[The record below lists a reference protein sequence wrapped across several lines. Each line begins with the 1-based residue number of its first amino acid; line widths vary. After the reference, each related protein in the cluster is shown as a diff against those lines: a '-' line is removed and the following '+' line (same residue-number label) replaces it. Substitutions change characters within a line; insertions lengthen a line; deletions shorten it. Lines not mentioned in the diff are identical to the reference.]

1 MLKIRNENIGD
12 LYDFIVDTH
21 KQITNEYDEVVEIRA
36 LRSDKGNKRAY
47 RSFTFYDDTPKQK
60 EYFIK
65 NIESLDNKDI
75 PYCLFYSV
83 FSFVSG
89 EKKSKR
95 INNVNSSK
103 TSILVADFDNITM
116 DQFVKE
122 LERFEKVEAYPS
134 YTISS
139 GHGYQCVWL
148 LEEPTN
154 DKDILNKW
162 TRLLSLK
169 GFKVDQSIKDCAR
182 VMRLP
187 YTYNTKDNI
196 KKGSQDEPIQIETK
210 VLSANKKR
218 YSLERLFMSVNT
230 LESINTLE
238 TAKSNEIKTFNEE
251 HKEDEEQKKDIERD
265 YKTYNL
271 KEIYPIYK
279 GILTQKFI
287 NELPSQ
293 QKAVLYHGFQ
303 NNYANAIVTQMTL
316 FLRDY
321 KGLSIDKIK
330 DIILRIATVN
340 KEYKGS
346 YTNKDKIISNIERY
360 YNSDYK
366 FNGKVLSVFGK
377 FGGHAI
383 NDVLIDNYLFS
394 VRISNKAFY
403 IYVRLSIQVRQELKK
418 QAYRNT
424 FTMNDIEKL
433 VNTSARRIKPKL
445 DELIKN
451 KLMYV
456 KKGQGKK
463 GATNTYHLNPY
474 IKQHGYTTFT
484 QEVITNFINA
494 LNDKTINETSLRILL
509 FIKYQMKKMESI
521 GANETLI
528 SQETIG
534 KYCNCTQQGISS
546 AFKKIEDL
554 NQKTDLLGNE
564 YMYVTRN
571 LAYIGNNK
579 ACYEFIISY

>member
-1 MLKIRNENIGD
+1 MKKIKDVGK

-21 KQITNEYDEVVEIRA
+21 KQITNDYYEVVEVRA
-36 LRSDKGNKRAY
+36 LRSDRGKNRAY
-47 RSFTFYDDTPKQK
+47 RSFNFFNDTPKQK

-65 NIESLDNKDI
+65 DIESLNDKEI
-75 PYCLFYSV
+75 PFCLFYSV
-83 FSFVSG
+83 YSFVPTNKRN
-89 EKKSKR
+89 KK
-95 INNVNSSK
+95 INNNNASK
-103 TSILVADFDNITM
+103 TSVLVADFDNITM
-116 DQFVKE
+116 DQFIKE
-122 LERFEKVEAYPS
+122 LENFKKVDAYPS
-134 YTISS
+134 YTIFS

-418 QAYRNT
+418 QAYKNT

-433 VNTSARRIKPKL
+433 VNTSGRRIKPKL

-463 GATNTYHLNPY
+463 GSKDTYHLSPY
-474 IKQHGYTTFT
+474 IKQHGFTTYN
-484 QEVITNFINA
+484 QQDITNFISA
-494 LNDKTINETSLRILL
+494 LHDKTINETSLRILL
-509 FIKYQMKKMESI
+509 FLKYQIKKIEST
-521 GANETLI
+521 GDSETLI
-528 SQETIG
+528 SQEVIG
-534 KYCNCTQQGISS
+534 EYCNCTQTGISK
-546 AFKKIEDL
+546 AFQKIEIL
-554 NQKTDLLGNE
+554 NKKKDILGNE

>member
-1 MLKIRNENIGD
+1 MKKIKDVGE

-21 KQITNEYDEVVEIRA
+21 KQITNDYYEVVEVRA
-36 LRSDKGNKRAY
+36 LRSDRGKNRAY
-47 RSFTFYDDTPKQK
+47 RSFNFFNDTPKQK

-65 NIESLDNKDI
+65 DIESLNDKEI
-75 PYCLFYSV
+75 PFCLFYSV
-83 FSFVSG
+83 YSFVPTNKRN
-89 EKKSKR
+89 KK
-95 INNVNSSK
+95 INNNNASK

-116 DQFVKE
+116 DQFIKE
-122 LERFEKVEAYPS
+122 LENFKKVDAYPS
-134 YTISS
+134 YTIFS

-196 KKGSQDEPIQIETK
+196 KKGSHDEPIQIETK

-218 YSLERLFMSVNT
+218 YSLERLFM
-230 LESINTLE
+230 SINTLE

-366 FNGKVLSVFGK
+366 FNSKALSVFGK

-383 NDVLIDNYLFS
+383 NDVLIDNCLFS
-394 VRISNKAFY
+394 VKVSNKAFY
-403 IYVRLSIQVRQELKK
+403 VYVRLSIQVRQELKK
-418 QAYRNT
+418 QAYKNS
-424 FTMNDIEKL
+424 FTMKDIETMIGKSRQKL
-433 VNTSARRIKPKL
+433 KPKL

-509 FIKYQMKKMESI
+509 FIKYQMKKMEST

-534 KYCNCTQQGISS
+534 QYCNCTQQGISS

-564 YMYVTRN
+564 YMYLTRN